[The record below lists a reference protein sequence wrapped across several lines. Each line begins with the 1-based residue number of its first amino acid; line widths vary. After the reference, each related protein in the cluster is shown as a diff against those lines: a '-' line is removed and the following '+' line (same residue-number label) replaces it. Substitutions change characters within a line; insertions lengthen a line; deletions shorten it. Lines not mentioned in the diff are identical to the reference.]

1 MVQKR
6 KMQKKQSQ
14 RQRLPKMAGPPGP
27 FGPVSSISTAPVAIG
42 NSIRGSMP
50 ICRPEAGGMRV
61 CGRDFAF
68 ACGSTVAAATSWQLI
83 GGMPLSPSMFGV
95 STLLNYA
102 RMYGEFRFN
111 SARVHYITSSPTSQ
125 AGDIL
130 FYYSKTHT
138 SPLVDFTN
146 TSFLPYILSDPH
158 TVIGPQWTNH
168 TLEVMPTKEWKTTCP
183 LSASDPDEECSGVVY
198 LYSKTNSANS
208 PGYIIIDY
216 DISFRE
222 ISVNPKAGLLPIT
235 RCQMN
240 YLTLGATSVAA
251 TAGSTTV
258 VGTVQGTNIDGSS
271 SAIPTGAI
279 AGDVYQAFLFPT
291 NSVVSGTNSAWT
303 NVTTSNLFRTANGLT
318 GTSLVVDDG
327 VTIYILMLTS
337 TTFQFYTTL
346 DNALNNSLALTYNVT
361 ATVSFNLCMGV
372 ELIRSLSPRDRK
384 SVV

>member
-1 MVQKR
+1 MVPKR
-6 KMQKKQSQ
+6 KTQKKSQ
-14 RQRLPKMAGPPGP
+14 PKQRLPKMASSPGP
-27 FGPVSSISTAPVAIG
+27 FGPVSTISTAPVAIG
-42 NSIRGSMP
+42 NSIRGSQP

-111 SARVHYITSSPTSQ
+111 NARVHYITSSPTSQ

-130 FYYSKTHT
+130 FYYSKSHT
-138 SPLVDFTN
+138 APLVDFTN

-168 TLEVMPTKEWKTTCP
+168 TLEVMPTKDWKTTCP
-183 LSASDPDEECSGVVY
+183 LSSSDPDEESAGVVY

-235 RCQMN
+235 RCQMS
-240 YLTLGATSVAA
+240 YLTLGTTTTVVS
-251 TAGSTTV
+251 AGVTTV
-258 VGTVQGTNIDGSS
+258 VGNVQGTNIDGTASTL
-271 SAIPTGAI
+271 PVGAK
-279 AGDVYQAFLFPT
+279 AGDVYQAILFPT
-291 NSVVSGTNSAWT
+291 NSVVTGTNAAWT
-303 NVTTSNLFRTANGLT
+303 NVTTANLFRNANGLT
-318 GTSLVVDDG
+318 GTSLIVDDG
-327 VTIYILMLTS
+327 VTIYILMLTA

-346 DNALNNSLALTYNVT
+346 DNALNNTLAMTYAVS
-361 ATVSFNLCMGV
+361 ATVTFNLCMGV
-372 ELIRSLSPRDRK
+372 ELIRSLSPDATLA
-384 SVV
+384 VY